1 MRIRLKKVVGAREIL
16 YILHMANRYYIYTV
30 KNPNNNGSK
39 KTMCAGFLYVSFDG
53 VRAICATHSP

>member
-1 MRIRLKKVVGAREIL
+1 MRIRLKKVVDAREIL
-16 YILHMANRYYIYTV
+16 YILHMANLYYIYTV

-39 KTMCAGFLYVSFDG
+39 KTMCSVFLYVSFDG